1 MVFWAVNR
9 IVPHLVAVRSETALK
24 GGVAVAKDGDR
35 QAPLRLSPEGKSNKK

>member
-1 MVFWAVNR
+1 MVFGAVNG

-35 QAPLRLSPEGKSNKK
+35 QAPLRLSPKGKSNKK